1 MVPLAGSSLIY
12 QIDVSAFLSM
22 VVRYLLWRQ
31 IFDRGISMLA
41 LFQRRIFADRNLTVL
56 LLLKGIQYIE
66 GIEIGP
72 ELISERKVELQYMC
86 GKT

>member
-1 MVPLAGSSLIY
+1 
-12 QIDVSAFLSM
+12 
-22 VVRYLLWRQ
+22 
-31 IFDRGISMLA
+31 MLA

-66 GIEIGP
+66 EIEIGP
-72 ELISERKVELQYMC
+72 ELISKRKVELQCMC